1 MNEGVPPLSV
11 MLTIVQAAL
20 IPWEHGTSYKDVEKL
35 FDLWLEQDGGDQQSF
50 FKEVIVPLMAV
61 SGFFTEKQ
69 TAEILESLEE
79 RASQI

>member
-1 MNEGVPPLSV
+1 MN
-11 MLTIVQAAL
+11 Q
-20 IPWEHGTSYKDVEKL
+20 TSNQKNVKIL